1 MIDVGATVLNPESH
15 PRLQVV
21 TGELLY
27 SVPDPH
33 VNAPFD
39 GFVGV
44 PQSLADV
51 CVVYCD
57 RHIEEVLIPY
67 WCLP

>member
-1 MIDVGATVLNPESH
+1 MIDVGDTMSYPELH

-33 VNAPFD
+33 VNPPFD
-39 GFVGV
+39 GSVGV
-44 PQSLADV
+44 PQFLAV
-51 CVVYCD
+51 CVMGD
-57 RHIEEVLIPY
+57 RESLVVPV
-67 WCLP
+67 